1 MRANLRTGLAILAG
15 SLAAAN
21 AASAQ
26 QGPVTTPPG
35 QCLSADQLHD
45 LDGDATR
52 NRGPLSG
59 PELCIRLEVF
69 REGGFNWI
77 LQIIQNR
84 RRPNGP
90 LWAVPHDDE
99 DASFTAGVYAVTRY
113 GGTMVAVEAAGER
126 FNPHESGDETR
137 RQDPN
142 RNFDAGSGAKCRFQR
157 ELSPEFTKRFLRW
170 RPRVQPIIALH
181 TNERGYK
188 GDGKDGEGNLSM
200 ARPLGPASHM
210 TRYRAAKPID
220 AISPDDTMV
229 FVASRQRAPGDAA
242 LARFIGLLNARGVH
256 VIHEEISARYDCS
269 LSNHAALR
277 GIRNYVNI
285 EAVHGDTGA
294 QVAVIDVVM
303 RLLAAGQGPARLAV
317 PRPAAKKGR

>member
-1 MRANLRTGLAILAG
+1 MRAIFRTGLTALAA
-15 SLAAAN
+15 SLAAPAGL
-21 AASAQ
+21 SAQ
-26 QGPVTTPPG
+26 EGPVTTPPG
-35 QCLSADQLHD
+35 QCLSADSFHD

-52 NRGPLSG
+52 NRGPLSA

-69 REGGFNWI
+69 REGGFNWV

-99 DASFTAGVYAVTRY
+99 DASFTAGIYAVTRY
-113 GGTMVAVEAAGER
+113 GGTLVAVETGGDR
-126 FNPHESGDETR
+126 FNRHESGDETR
-137 RQDPN
+137 QQDPN
-142 RNFDAGSGAKCRFQR
+142 RNFDAGSGTKCRFQR
-157 ELSPEFTKRFLRW
+157 ARSPEFTRRFLRW

-200 ARPLGPASHM
+200 ARPLGPDTNI
-210 TRYRAAKPID
+210 TRYRARQPID

-242 LARFIGLLNARGVH
+242 LARFVRLLNAQGVH
-256 VIHEEISARYDCS
+256 VMHEEISARYDCS

-294 QVAVIDVVM
+294 QVAMIDVVM
-303 RLLAAGQGPARLAV
+303 RLIAAGQGPARLAEP
-317 PRPAAKKGR
+317 PRPAKKAR